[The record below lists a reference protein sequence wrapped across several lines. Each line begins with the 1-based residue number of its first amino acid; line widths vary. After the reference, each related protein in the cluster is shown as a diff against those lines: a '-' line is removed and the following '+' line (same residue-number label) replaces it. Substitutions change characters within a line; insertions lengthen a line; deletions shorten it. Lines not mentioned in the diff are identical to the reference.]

1 MPLSTQSAMHPDVLF
16 RFDSVTALVSEVRHR
31 HPDTEVWTERRSDDF
46 LLCVRGARLA
56 FESLIVHF
64 EGEGCY
70 AVELPA
76 A

>member
-1 MPLSTQSAMHPDVLF
+1 MPVSPQSATHHDELF

-31 HPDTEVWTERRSDDF
+31 HPDTEVWTERRSEDF
-46 LLCVRGARLA
+46 LLCVRGARWA

-70 AVELPA
+70 AVELPGA
-76 A
+76 